1 MIKNDKKWQS
11 VIMTKSDKNDKKWH
25 KRDPNHVPKLMW
37 YLKLNYSAFKMLKN
51 AKKVKCDGPTYG
63 LKNLE
68 SIGDFQ
74 FRRRQKNEKN
84 DLKWH
89 KMSKELFENDAN
101 DLNTLKTS
109 ERQSKWLHM
118 IKNDKK
124 WQSVI
129 MTKSDKEWQKMTQ
142 KGP

>member
-1 MIKNDKKWQS
+1 
-11 VIMTKSDKNDKKWH
+11 
-25 KRDPNHVPKLMW
+25 
-37 YLKLNYSAFKMLKN
+37 
-51 AKKVKCDGPTYG
+51 
-63 LKNLE
+63 
-68 SIGDFQ
+68 
-74 FRRRQKNEKN
+74 
-84 DLKWH
+84 
-89 KMSKELFENDAN
+89 MSKELFENDAN